1 MSGDLNMGS
10 NDVVSVDKLGLGSS
24 SPETKFHL
32 EENNVKF
39 NISASSV
46 STSGAVNAVVAS
58 ISPAVDSAE
67 LLKVMVVGMDS
78 SSKDSVVYER
88 TVRIKNVGGTIGFGA
103 IQADYTSEDVSLVHA
118 NCTFIVN
125 ASNVDVR
132 VTGVDTKDM
141 TWKCIVH
148 RVR

>member
-1 MSGDLNMGS
+1 
-10 NDVVSVDKLGLGSS
+10 
-24 SPETKFHL
+24 
-32 EENNVKF
+32 
-39 NISASSV
+39 
-46 STSGAVNAVVAS
+46 
-58 ISPAVDSAE
+58 
-67 LLKVMVVGMDS
+67 MVVGMDS